1 MESRTLTAT
10 TEDTGLRLDSF
21 LAGRLEGTTRSA
33 AVRLIENGCVTVNGK
48 AAGKSVRIAGGE
60 TVCVEL
66 PEAEE
71 PEARPEDIP
80 LDIVYEDGDV
90 IVVNKPV
97 GMVVH
102 PAPGHPD
109 GTLVNALLHHC
120 AGSLSGVGGQL
131 RPGIVHRIDRDTSG
145 LIIAAKN
152 DAAHAFLAAQLADH
166 TLARTY
172 ECLAVGNFKEDS
184 GTVDAPIGRHRTDR
198 KKMAVVPD
206 GRHAVTHWEVI
217 ARYGGVTICAAG
229 WKPAA
234 PIRSGYIWLTSDIPS
249 WVTRYTAPKSPYRA

>member
-80 LDIVYEDGDV
+80 LDIVYED
-90 IVVNKPV
+90 
-97 GMVVH
+97 
-102 PAPGHPD
+102 
-109 GTLVNALLHHC
+109 
-120 AGSLSGVGGQL
+120 
-131 RPGIVHRIDRDTSG
+131 
-145 LIIAAKN
+145 
-152 DAAHAFLAAQLADH
+152 
-166 TLARTY
+166 
-172 ECLAVGNFKEDS
+172 
-184 GTVDAPIGRHRTDR
+184 
-198 KKMAVVPD
+198 
-206 GRHAVTHWEVI
+206 
-217 ARYGGVTICAAG
+217 
-229 WKPAA
+229 
-234 PIRSGYIWLTSDIPS
+234 
-249 WVTRYTAPKSPYRA
+249 